1 LRGGLQ
7 PAHDPVEIIL
17 QLGVGRAR
25 HHAQRAFSQFIA
37 DALLPGHVGIATR
50 WPDRHFAGPVS
61 AKVGTCKGPAVKQAG
76 MPARSQRHGN
86 RQHQQRIS
94 ERIPFHVAKP
104 FSRILLE
111 TGPHRP
117 NGRLSRTTAYLNLHC
132 HLTGLST
139 HLRENT

>member
-1 LRGGLQ
+1 MSALP
-7 PAHDPVEIIL
+7 PA
-17 QLGVGRAR
+17 GRIAICRTGQRQGR
-25 HHAQRAFSQFIA
+25 H
-37 DALLPGHVGIATR
+37 
-50 WPDRHFAGPVS
+50 
-61 AKVGTCKGPAVKQAG
+61 CKGPAVKKAG
-76 MPARSQRHGN
+76 VPARSQRHGN